1 MFAAAAMSARD
12 ISFTSRVE
20 ISSSVL
26 SMIFLRVSVFKVAAN
41 LRLPIIDMIT
51 HRARIC
57 QTIIFYKQ
65 VLILTDFML

>member
-12 ISFTSRVE
+12 ISRVE

-26 SMIFLRVSVFKVAAN
+26 SIIFLRVSVFKVAAN